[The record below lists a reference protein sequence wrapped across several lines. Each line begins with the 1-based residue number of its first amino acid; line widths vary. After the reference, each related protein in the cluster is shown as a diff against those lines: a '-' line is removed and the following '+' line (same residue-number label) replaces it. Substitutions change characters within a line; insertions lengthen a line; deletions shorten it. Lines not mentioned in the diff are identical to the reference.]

1 MADVEWDD
9 AAIYDLLNSVDG
21 PVGRYLTEKMAEMTA
36 FAAAAAPIQKPK
48 NYSWGKRSTSYM
60 PRSFGY
66 LKGSVKP
73 HMGYTMGGTLYA
85 GTNAAWG
92 PTLFLEYGGGRY
104 GHAERIPFMS
114 AALYAVTLD

>member
-1 MADVEWDD
+1 MAGVEWNE
-9 AAIYDLLNSVDG
+9 AAIEDLLNSVDG
-21 PVGRYLTEKMAEMTA
+21 PVGRYLTEKMTEMTA
-36 FAAAAAPIQKPK
+36 YAVAAAPIQKPK
-48 NYSWGKRSTSYM
+48 NYSWGRDSSSYL

-66 LKGSVKP
+66 LKGTVRP
-73 HMGYTMGGTLYA
+73 HMGYTISGQLYS